1 MNENAKSSV
10 SVYAAI
16 ELSKSTWLVAVLSP
30 SSDRVKLRQLRGGD
44 TAALVGML
52 ETTRASAEQM
62 CQRPTEIVVCFEAG
76 YDGFWLARFL
86 RKRGIRTSVLDSTS
100 FLVNRRSRRAKT
112 DRLDAESMVRMFR
125 SFDQG
130 DRTVCREVR
139 VPTPEEED
147 AKRLD
152 RERLQLSAERTRHV
166 NRIRAL
172 LNLHGIREV
181 KAIWGGDWRK
191 WLQVIRTADD
201 QPLGKFLAAELAR
214 EFERLELVH
223 AHIRDLDR
231 QLEDGL
237 KDGTLGLPNV
247 DKVHRIATLKG
258 IGRLSAVLLVS
269 EVFHRQFANRKCLAS
284 FLGLAP
290 SPYASGAVKH
300 DQGISKAGN
309 RFARRLLVELAWC
322 WLRYQPE
329 SALSQW
335 YRSTFGAG
343 SGRSRKIGVIALAR
357 KLAVAIWRF
366 VEDGLV
372 PQGASLKAEA
382 P

>member
-30 SSDRVKLRQLRGGD
+30 SSDRVKLRQLSGGD

-52 ETTRASAEQM
+52 ETMRASAEQM

-86 RKRGIRTSVLDSTS
+86 RKRGIRTSVIDSTS
-100 FLVNRRSRRAKT
+100 FLVDRRSRRAKT
-112 DRLDAESMVRMFR
+112 DRLDAESMVRTFR

-130 DRTVCREVR
+130 NRTVCREVR

-191 WLQVIRTADD
+191 WLRPLRTAVC
-201 QPLGKFLAAELAR
+201 FSSSMAW
-214 EFERLELVH
+214 
-223 AHIRDLDR
+223 
-231 QLEDGL
+231 
-237 KDGTLGLPNV
+237 LPMM
-247 DKVHRIATLKG
+247 R
-258 IGRLSAVLLVS
+258 
-269 EVFHRQFANRKCLAS
+269 
-284 FLGLAP
+284 
-290 SPYASGAVKH
+290 
-300 DQGISKAGN
+300 
-309 RFARRLLVELAWC
+309 
-322 WLRYQPE
+322 
-329 SALSQW
+329 
-335 YRSTFGAG
+335 
-343 SGRSRKIGVIALAR
+343 
-357 KLAVAIWRF
+357 
-366 VEDGLV
+366 
-372 PQGASLKAEA
+372 
-382 P
+382 